1 MARRVLIFHNAH
13 AAKGRSRKGLERIL
27 DIVNREKFEYKIQ
40 TTLTGFEANRRA
52 LVMHYERFKPSEI
65 WVSGGDGTLHLFL
78 NSLPAEM
85 WDLPVAVIPTGSGND
100 FIKNY
105 SKDTSIEH
113 CLQVAVARQ
122 TMPCDVWQC
131 NGRLFIHGFGVGFD
145 GQVVESMAGE
155 SSPVSG
161 FMQYYFH
168 ILRLLMTYREKEFT
182 VTAGDTVYKQ
192 PCFLVTVGNSTT
204 FGGGFNVTP
213 NAKLNDN
220 QLDVC
225 MISKVKRMMRPFWM
239 RKVEKGTHLKLSV
252 VTYFNTDKIKI
263 ETPVKIPAHI
273 DGELLHGNLF
283 EIESHSRKLNIIVL
297 GI

>member
-40 TTLTGFEANRRA
+40 ATLGGFEANRKVMA
-52 LVMHYERFKPSEI
+52 MHYERFKPSEI
-65 WVSGGDGTLHLFL
+65 WVSGGDGTLHLFI
-78 NSLPAEM
+78 NSLPVEM
-85 WDLPVAVIPTGSGND
+85 WSLPVAIIPTGSGND

-105 SKDTSIEH
+105 LKDATTIEH
-113 CLQVAVARQ
+113 SLQVALARK

-145 GQVVESMAGE
+145 GQVVESMTGE
-155 SSPVSG
+155 NSPLRG
-161 FMQYYFH
+161 FLAYYFQ
-168 ILRLLMTYREKEFT
+168 IIRLLMTYREKEFT
-182 VTAGDTVYKQ
+182 VTVGDTVYKQ
-192 PCFLVTVGNSTT
+192 PCFLITAGNSTT
-204 FGGGFNVTP
+204 FGGGFTVTP
-213 NAKLNDN
+213 NAKLNDG

-225 MISKVKRMMRPFWM
+225 IISKVPKLMRPFWM

-252 VTYFNTDKIKI
+252 VKYFNADKITI
-263 ETPVKIPAHI
+263 ETPLKIPAHI

-283 EIESHSRKLNIIVL
+283 EIESHERKLTIMV
-297 GI
+297 